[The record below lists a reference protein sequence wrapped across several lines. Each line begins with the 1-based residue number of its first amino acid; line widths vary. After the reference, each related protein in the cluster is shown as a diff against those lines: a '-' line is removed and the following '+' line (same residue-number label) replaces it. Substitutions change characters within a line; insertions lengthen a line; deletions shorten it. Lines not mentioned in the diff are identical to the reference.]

1 MQTMNDSFISEVAV
15 ISWKPTPPQSLH
27 ICQTDVRMNIGPH
40 SLSFTRLRLG
50 PLMTKQDMVC
60 ICTNPWKV
68 QPKSFCFIFSS
79 RLEKNYCT
87 IRRHYANGLYEN
99 ASGHFTRTLLFH
111 KINQYCFLA
120 LKDVISGKH
129 QMAK

>member
-15 ISWKPTPPQSLH
+15 ISWKPTPPQPLISVK
-27 ICQTDVRMNIGPH
+27 QTYGWILDRILFLSRDFVSVHLWRNKTWFASGPTH
-40 SLSFTRLRLG
+40 EKYNR
-50 PLMTKQDMVC
+50 
-60 ICTNPWKV
+60 
-68 QPKSFCFIFSS
+68 KSFCFIFSS